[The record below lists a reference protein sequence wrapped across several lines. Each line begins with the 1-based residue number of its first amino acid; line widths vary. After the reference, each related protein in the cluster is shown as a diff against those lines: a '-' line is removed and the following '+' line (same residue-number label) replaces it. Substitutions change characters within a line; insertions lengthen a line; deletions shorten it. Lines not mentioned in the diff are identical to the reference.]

1 MQDRTDCE
9 VNDCNIA
16 KSLMRLMISSLLYA
30 VCIEQDWNRN
40 QHDHYKTQRGKDRRI
55 REQELF

>member
-16 KSLMRLMISSLLYA
+16 KSLMWLMISSLLYA

-40 QHDHYKTQRGKDRRI
+40 QHDHYKTQRGKDG
-55 REQELF
+55 